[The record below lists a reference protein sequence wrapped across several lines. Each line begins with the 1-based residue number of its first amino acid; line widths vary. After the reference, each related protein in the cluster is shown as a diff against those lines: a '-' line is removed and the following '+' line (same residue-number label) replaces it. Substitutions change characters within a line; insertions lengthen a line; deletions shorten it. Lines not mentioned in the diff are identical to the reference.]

1 MTQMICD
8 ICGKPILKDEL
19 RKKYR
24 FQKYTWIS
32 PFHAEWKEMD
42 VHARCMGR
50 LITLIREENENAE
63 N

>member
-8 ICGKPILKDEL
+8 ICGKPILKGEP

-32 PFHAEWKEMD
+32 TFHAEWKEMD
-42 VHARCMGR
+42 AHARCVGR
-50 LITLIREENENAE
+50 LITLIREENKNAE